1 MLKDR
6 AQQVV
11 LACATFDES
20 GRLLVSQGGLLPSQT
35 ITRQFHQRVCSFLQA
50 HSSTAKQ
57 WQTFD
62 DEFTPS
68 HPVFQWLFRV
78 SRHWTGIAEIIP
90 SMREHLQ
97 LTGYLSAQSPATTS
111 DSRNSMESD
120 DDSSYSA
127 TFRELFCV
135 TAHEIAKSL
144 DTGLQNLGVLYEEVV
159 STGTSVSLVKTVFKN
174 SNKNIAAIDGTP
186 ARDVESGLVSPVQVG
201 KGQLLVLT
209 KQVDCAEVKRLESLG
224 YHFASVELIGENLA
238 RSLQIPRDDLE
249 AMVGRWKSF
258 NKREPVIP
266 ESGIYLASFLLQPA
280 PGARG
285 MEVVVPRDNPHRLP
299 MVKLTSNELTS
310 RQLSIL
316 HAFNGHTLD
325 DCLLK
330 TRQRPGREWSEDD
343 RFLERFH
350 NRMLDLV
357 RDVPESALQR
367 AVFSSRQL
375 DIAHGVVGQ
384 EDRSP
389 STMFAFCGIKE
400 IYVQAPQSLTLK
412 CIPMSFFQTQL
423 RSYPGSPDH
432 AILAQKNHK
441 EFSFLLQSQT
451 LSKAAPEM
459 RPSKWSRKLRT
470 QGSISSNLVV
480 RGDSCSEKAL
490 VDMASPAD
498 TSKNPWGTI
507 MVTSTRAVIVD
518 ETKTE
523 SEVEMRELG
532 VKSSAGVAEGE
543 ALTVADWLMS
553 ITTAFRDPHAM
564 RGPKDLHYGRRQ

>member
-1 MLKDR
+1 
-6 AQQVV
+6 
-11 LACATFDES
+11 
-20 GRLLVSQGGLLPSQT
+20 
-35 ITRQFHQRVCSFLQA
+35 
-50 HSSTAKQ
+50 
-57 WQTFD
+57 
-62 DEFTPS
+62 
-68 HPVFQWLFRV
+68 
-78 SRHWTGIAEIIP
+78 
-90 SMREHLQ
+90 MREHLQ

-111 DSRNSMESD
+111 DSRSSMESD

-135 TAHEIAKSL
+135 TAHEIAKTL

-159 STGTSVSLVKTVFKN
+159 STGTSISLVKTVFKQ
-174 SNKNIAAIDGTP
+174 SNRNVGATDVGST
-186 ARDVESGLVSPVQVG
+186 RDMESGLANPIQVG

-209 KQVDCAEVKRLESLG
+209 KQVDSTEVKRLETLG
-224 YHFASVELIGENLA
+224 YHFASVEQVGENLA

-249 AMVGRWKSF
+249 AMVGRWQSF

-266 ESGIYLASFLLQPA
+266 KSGIYLASFLLQPA
-280 PGARG
+280 PGVRG
-285 MEVVVPRDNPHRLP
+285 MEVIVPRDNPHRLP

-316 HAFNGHTLD
+316 SAFNGHTLD
-325 DCLLK
+325 DCLVK

-384 EDRSP
+384 EEHSP

-412 CIPMSFFQTQL
+412 CIPLSFLQTQL

-451 LSKAAPEM
+451 LTKAAPEV
-459 RPSKWSRKLRT
+459 RTGKWTRKLRS
-470 QGSISSNLVV
+470 QGSISSDLVV
-480 RGDSCSEKAL
+480 RGDSCSEKGL
-490 VDMASPAD
+490 VDTANPAD
-498 TSKNPWGTI
+498 MSKNPWGTI
-507 MVTSTRAVIVD
+507 MVTSTREIVVD

-523 SEVEMRELG
+523 TGVELRELG

-564 RGPKDLHYGRRQ
+564 RGPRDLHYGRRQ